1 MFEYDLKQMQWKLK
15 FAGSTALKYTPYPSD
30 DEVKSFIKTEFAKE
44 FAAEVESQLKSLYS
58 AKDKKILFKAV

>member
-1 MFEYDLKQMQWKLK
+1 MKQMEWKLK

-44 FAAEVESQLKSLYS
+44 FAAEVES
-58 AKDKKILFKAV
+58 